1 MSFEP
6 ELVGFE
12 ILAAHELRRG
22 DVLLDLGAELTGL
35 VTGLRST
42 DLSEPGDNALA
53 EIAVVLRWRD
63 EELLHTTVIAD
74 MLELRVIVARRT

>member
-6 ELVGFE
+6 ELVDFE
-12 ILAAHELRRG
+12 IVAAHELRRG

-42 DLSEPGDNALA
+42 DLSEPGDHALA
-53 EIAVVLRWRD
+53 EISVVLRWRD
-63 EELLHTTVIAD
+63 EELLCTTISDDQLA
-74 MLELRVIVARRT
+74 LRVIARRT